1 MYFVARRVSK
11 PSIEAMLKQEKL
23 SDNGKQMYL
32 NFSKQLNELIN
43 IYFSIEKEG
52 KSPLKRKIITL
63 LTDLFLFL
71 RRDGGISCW

>member
-11 PSIEAMLKQEKL
+11 PSIDAMLKQEKL

-63 LTDLFLFL
+63 LTGFVSNL
-71 RRDGGISCW
+71 

>member
-11 PSIEAMLKQEKL
+11 PSIDAMHKQEKL

-63 LTDLFLFL
+63 LTDFVSNL
-71 RRDGGISCW
+71 

>member
-11 PSIEAMLKQEKL
+11 PSIDAMLKQEKL

-63 LTDLFLFL
+63 LTDFVSNL
-71 RRDGGISCW
+71 